1 MSATLTTQASLPM
14 EDEFA
19 MAENKFAEL
28 IQFLR
33 SRDSRELDHAELEVT
48 LTEQGRELMRGLFQA
63 HVDNRGPGFAAGPVC
78 GSDEVERTVRRL
90 HERTLSTVF
99 GEVQVSR
106 LGYGAPGVASLHPLD
121 AELNLPAE
129 EYSLGVRRLAA
140 VHAAKE
146 SFDDTVE
153 SVAQQTGKTM
163 GKRQI
168 EELVERSAVDFDAFY
183 AQRQPKPGESSSSI
197 LAISADGK
205 GIVMLP
211 DDLREATREAAQ
223 KETHKLTKHLSKGE
237 KKNRKRMATV
247 AAVYGVA
254 PYVRTPEQITRS
266 LAPLHEAAPA
276 RPPVENKRVWASLEK
291 TPEQVL
297 EEAFQEGL
305 QRDPKQQKIWVGLV
319 DGNATQ
325 LKLLKKLSTKH
336 AVNMTIV
343 MDVIHVS
350 EYLWKASV
358 AFNEETSRAREE
370 WVSERL
376 LGVLRGNAAQVAA
389 GMRRSATLRGLS
401 AKQREPVDTAA
412 RYLLNHQQYMHYDR
426 YLALGL
432 PIGTGV
438 IEGACR
444 HLVVDRMDGVAR
456 WSLKGAEAILRLR
469 ALRSSG
475 DFEPYWEYH
484 VAMEYQRNHVA
495 RYENANV
502 VPVLGRSRPNLR
514 VVGK

>member
-1 MSATLTTQASLPM
+1 MQ
-14 EDEFA
+14 
-19 MAENKFAEL
+19 
-28 IQFLR
+28 
-33 SRDSRELDHAELEVT
+33 
-48 LTEQGRELMRGLFQA
+48 
-63 HVDNRGPGFAAGPVC
+63 
-78 GSDEVERTVRRL
+78 
-90 HERTLSTVF
+90 
-99 GEVQVSR
+99 
-106 LGYGAPGVASLHPLD
+106 
-121 AELNLPAE
+121 
-129 EYSLGVRRLAA
+129 EYSFGVRRLAA

-146 SFDDTVE
+146 SFEDTVE
-153 SVAQQTGKTM
+153 SVAQQTGKTV

-168 EELVERSAVDFDAFY
+168 EELVQRSAVDFDAFY
-183 AQRQPKPGESSSSI
+183 EQSKPNVDKPSGSI

-205 GIVMLP
+205 GVVMLP
-211 DDLREATREAAQ
+211 GDLREATREAAKKQ
-223 KETHKLTKHLSKGE
+223 SHKLTKRLSKGE

-247 AAVYGVA
+247 PQRCGQGFVLPHLAAHAKLAAVYTVA

-291 TPEQVL
+291 TPEEVL
-297 EEAFQEGL
+297 EDAFQEAL
-305 QRDPKQQKIWVGLV
+305 RRDPEQQKLWVGLV

-325 LKLLKKLSTKH
+325 LKLLTELGAKYK
-336 AVNMTIV
+336 VNMTIV

-358 AFNEETSRAREE
+358 AFNEEASAEREK

-376 LGVLRGNAAQVAA
+376 HNVLRGNAAQVAA
-389 GMRRSATLRGLS
+389 GMRRSATLRELS
-401 AKQREPVDTAA
+401 DKEREPVDAAA

-426 YLALGL
+426 YLAAGL

-456 WSLKGAEAILRLR
+456 WSLKGAEAVLRLR

-475 DFEPYWEYH
+475 DFEAYWSYH
-484 VAMEYQRNHVA
+484 VAREYQRNHVA

-502 VPVLGRSRPNLR
+502 VPIQGRSRPNLR
-514 VVGK
+514 LA